1 MPEQTPPG
9 GAGTA
14 PAEPDSKLFTQE
26 DVDRIVAERLRRER
40 QRAEKAAKDEYEPRI
55 AELEAA
61 AGEAKQTHG
70 ELEGLRGEL
79 QAARKRAFIADR
91 VLSKGTAVPA
101 AYLAR
106 IDGEDEAEID
116 AAIEAAEEQWAADVD
131 RYGAGAVSVGS
142 PSNPAGAAA
151 PRPPAVDEDLAERM
165 RQGDPEAFKQYAE
178 IRNAR

>member
-1 MPEQTPPG
+1 MPEQTPSG

-14 PAEPDSKLFTQE
+14 PAEPESKLFTQE

-40 QRAEKAAKDEYEPRI
+40 QRAEKAAKDEYEQRI

-61 AGEAKQTHG
+61 AGEAQQAHG
-70 ELEGLRGEL
+70 ELEGLQAEL
-79 QAARKRAFIADR
+79 QAARQRALIADR
-91 VLSKGTAVPA
+91 VLSKGAAVPA
-101 AYLAR
+101 AYLTR
-106 IDGEDEAEID
+106 IDGQDEAEID
-116 AAIEAAEEQWAADVD
+116 AAIEAAEEQWAADVQ
-131 RYGAGAVSVGS
+131 RYGGQVTDVGS

-151 PRPPAVDEDLAERM
+151 PGAPAVDADLAERM